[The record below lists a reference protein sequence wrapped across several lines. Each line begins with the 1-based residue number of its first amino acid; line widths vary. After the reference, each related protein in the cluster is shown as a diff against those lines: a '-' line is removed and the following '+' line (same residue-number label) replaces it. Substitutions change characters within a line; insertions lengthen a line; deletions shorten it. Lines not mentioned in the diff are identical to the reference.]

1 MGTFLIDGQDEGS
14 SNEYRPVEELPSAQ
28 KQAVMAIRQIADLPD
43 PKDIDEACNVLR
55 DSWMRFTELKAAFK
69 AEEVR
74 HKERCMLLCESFGI
88 KQVDLYE
95 GKKLVYKV
103 AKENVFDSEKIKKAL
118 YFSEKQL
125 AVLPL
130 NPAWKKSAVE
140 SIPETC
146 TFVQVVEK
154 MELKE
159 DKLKVKKE
167 LAEFDPKFIK

>member
-1 MGTFLIDGQDEGS
+1 MSTFNTDGQDEGNG
-14 SNEYRPVEELPSAQ
+14 NEYRPEKVSDQ
-28 KQAVMAIRQIADLPD
+28 KQAVMAIRQIADFPD
-43 PKDIDEACNVLR
+43 EPKDIDDACNVLR

-69 AEEVR
+69 AEEAR

-95 GKKLVYKV
+95 GKKLIYKV
-103 AKENVFDSEKIKKAL
+103 AKENVFDSEKIKEAL
-118 YFSEKQL
+118 HFSEKQL

-159 DKLKVKKE
+159 DKPKAKKE
-167 LAEFDPKFIK
+167 LTEFDPRFIK